1 MSGGGHRAALFGL
14 CTLLYFATLARTL
27 RVSQLPPPRGEGHP
41 TVSRPVY
48 QGACILG
55 GRVSGKGYS
64 IRRQS
69 MKGSGMRRA
78 PIRMGITLLVATLV
92 GSLAVPSMASDRS
105 QRNTASRLAATSVER
120 VKIVN
125 FAFKPKT
132 ITIAKGTKV
141 RWTNSGTVSH
151 THLEQGLVGLG
162 RARSR
167 CRLRAR
173 VQEGRNVQ
181 VSLHDPSHVDARQ
194 DRCDLKTAAVTRDR
208 ERPKAVGSRSCRRP
222 HGTFGR
228 ESTRC
233 LQLKSGRPIPLRHA
247 VVQNAVADWRVDANT
262 ASLKRLS
269 RKLL

>member
-1 MSGGGHRAALFGL
+1 M
-14 CTLLYFATLARTL
+14 
-27 RVSQLPPPRGEGHP
+27 
-41 TVSRPVY
+41 
-48 QGACILG
+48 G

-151 THLEQGLVGLG
+151 TTTSNKGLWDSGVLAPGAAFG
-162 RARSR
+162 RVFRK
-167 CRLRAR
+167 
-173 VQEGRNVQ
+173 V
-181 VSLHDPSHVDARQ
+181 
-194 DRCDLKTAAVTRDR
+194 
-208 ERPKAVGSRSCRRP
+208 
-222 HGTFGR
+222 GTFKYHCTIHPTLMHG
-228 ESTRC
+228 
-233 LQLKSGRPIPLRHA
+233 KI
-247 VVQNAVADWRVDANT
+247 VVT
-262 ASLKRLS
+262 
-269 RKLL
+269 